1 MKKTIV
7 SFVIG
12 IIFGFLLSEV
22 VFTLV
27 SSSDYIDN
35 EKKYGIVELI
45 YYWLQPLSVLGTFL
59 ALLVAIFGTE
69 IKNMFFSPK
78 CKAYLLGDG
87 FEEDLGQT
95 ALTSS
100 PCAQLYKCSLI
111 LKNTG
116 SKELTELSLVLKE
129 VNYVNGKG
137 KLKKINKNDNT
148 IFWIDPAI
156 KMINLRVTEQREII
170 VARILLGL
178 HEQGAMDLVSREY
191 IGCKY
196 SVNAVLCA

>member
-59 ALLVAIFGTE
+59 ALLVAIFGAE
-69 IKNMFFSPK
+69 IKNMFFSPVF
-78 CKAYLLGDG
+78 LL
-87 FEEDLGQT
+87 
-95 ALTSS
+95 
-100 PCAQLYKCSLI
+100 
-111 LKNTG
+111 
-116 SKELTELSLVLKE
+116 
-129 VNYVNGKG
+129 
-137 KLKKINKNDNT
+137 
-148 IFWIDPAI
+148 
-156 KMINLRVTEQREII
+156 
-170 VARILLGL
+170 
-178 HEQGAMDLVSREY
+178 
-191 IGCKY
+191 
-196 SVNAVLCA
+196 